1 MPTRKTPTLADIWQK
16 LGAQD
21 EKLEAIHEQVKA
33 TNGRV
38 GTLEQKE
45 RDRTFAENYVEKHP
59 LRTVQEPTVQEEKGK
74 WTAREKTLTA
84 IILSLIAL
92 TSAAIGTGKL

>member
-45 RDRTFAENYVEKHP
+45 RDRTFAERYVEKHP
-59 LRTVQEPTVQEEKGK
+59 VPTVQEEKGK